1 MIGVSAFESDDPY
14 IGIAVIM
21 ISLSL
26 TLLNY
31 FSKKSVCNDDFMSN
45 LIKMNDNELV
55 KVLSIFNKYCF
66 E

>member
-1 MIGVSAFESDDPY
+1 
-14 IGIAVIM
+14 M

-26 TLLNY
+26 IFLNY